1 MSSST
6 YLNLRPSSV
15 LATLNKILQPL
26 QPVTVSP
33 LIFGMDG
40 GRSRT
45 RSTENTRGRSPPV
58 GHCRESEIIF
68 AEVVFLVRKLSLI
81 YQTLH
86 LQQR

>member
-6 YLNLRPSSV
+6 YLPSSV
-15 LATLNKILQPL
+15 LATLNKVQQPL

-45 RSTENTRGRSPPV
+45 RSTENTRGRSSPV